1 MKSLRKGITCI
12 TKSNRKET
20 SHYNYM
26 SLTKYKK
33 RHYGSENYIYSLQT
47 IHVLIL
53 QYDSTNHNSIRNNF
67 ICVGPVNGD
76 AIAIND
82 NISV

>member
-1 MKSLRKGITCI
+1 
-12 TKSNRKET
+12 
-20 SHYNYM
+20 M

-82 NISV
+82 NISVWWVGGTRPSSVQLTHC